1 MKYNIAIESWKRYI
15 NEDVSPTP
23 STVPAGTSPA
33 ATPSTNQSQLRTYG
47 DLQKMLQKIER
58 DKTLKAVGNEAKNFI
73 LDQIAGLIPGASN
86 IKSAFGFFKSIY
98 DSKDTQK
105 TNTWLDRL
113 NIDDNYTKIVDDT
126 IENAFLQELSQLMG
140 RENPQTQLPTDFNI
154 NKKLE
159 DWVKQKYGN
168 RTLAGGIQ
176 ERKSKTAKVGKNSGG
191 DRCTRIAKR
200 KYDVWPSA
208 YASGAVVRCRQ
219 GKIWKGISE
228 DMSDEEIDHALLL
241 EQLEQIE
248 VIEEKWSDKYKRS
261 IDCKNPKGFSQKA
274 HCQGRKK

>member
-1 MKYNIAIESWKRYI
+1 MKYDLIVETWKRYI
-15 NEDVSPTP
+15 NEVDVSPTP
-23 STVPAGTSPA
+23 PTTPTGTSPA

-47 DLQKMLQKIER
+47 DLQKMLQKIDR
-58 DKTLKAVGNEAKNFI
+58 DKTLKAVGDEAKDVI

-126 IENAFLQELSQLMG
+126 VENAFLQELSQLMG
-140 RENPQTQLPTDFNI
+140 KENPQTPLPTDFNI

-159 DWVKQKYGN
+159 DWLKEKYGN

-176 ERKSKTAKVGKNSGG
+176 ERKSKRAKVGKKSGG

-208 YASGAVVRCRQ
+208 YASGAVVKCRQ

-228 DMSDEEIDHALLL
+228 DMSDEEIDEALLL
-241 EQLEQIE
+241 EE
-248 VIEEKWSDKYKRS
+248 VEILEEKWSDKYKRS
-261 IDCKNPKGFSQKA
+261 INCKNPKGFSQKA
-274 HCQGRKK
+274 HCQGKKKK

>member
-1 MKYNIAIESWKRYI
+1 MKYDLLVESWNKYLK
-15 NEDVSPTP
+15 E
-23 STVPAGTSPA
+23 
-33 ATPSTNQSQLRTYG
+33 NQFL
-47 DLQKMLQKIER
+47 E
-58 DKTLKAVGNEAKNFI
+58 EAKK
-73 LDQIAGLIPGASN
+73 
-86 IKSAFGFFKSIY
+86 KS
-98 DSKDTQK
+98 
-105 TNTWLDRL
+105 
-113 NIDDNYTKIVDDT
+113 
-126 IENAFLQELSQLMG
+126 
-140 RENPQTQLPTDFNI
+140 
-154 NKKLE
+154 
-159 DWVKQKYGN
+159 
-168 RTLAGGIQ
+168 
-176 ERKSKTAKVGKNSGG
+176 G